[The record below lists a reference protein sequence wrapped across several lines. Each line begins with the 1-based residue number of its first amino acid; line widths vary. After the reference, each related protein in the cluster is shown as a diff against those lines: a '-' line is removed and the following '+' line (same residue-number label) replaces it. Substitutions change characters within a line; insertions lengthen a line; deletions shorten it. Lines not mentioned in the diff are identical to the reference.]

1 VREVEAVRTRA
12 LDTVRHLM
20 ARTGMHATNGAEAE
34 SVAGG
39 LLGDLCFID
48 EREADHER
56 MWRDVLHRHGSLG
69 VAGAFSAMFG
79 ERGRYDAEVVSVY
92 AQAFTA
98 LGYLALD
105 RRLSVSE
112 LTSVHDA
119 ALGYQGKDAR
129 RSDVVRDVGEPSLT
143 VDRRI
148 LCYAGEDDEGWIA
161 FDCWEPYTP
170 LPYDPRKGSFS
181 SARPD
186 DPLLR
191 AVRVPADTFAE
202 GVVLTRYGHVL
213 QGYRGQY
220 H

>member
-1 VREVEAVRTRA
+1 
-12 LDTVRHLM
+12 
-20 ARTGMHATNGAEAE
+20 MHATDGAQAE
-34 SVAGG
+34 LVAGG

-56 MWRDVLHRHGSLG
+56 IRRAVLHRHGSLG

-79 ERGRYDAEVVSVY
+79 ERGRYDAEVASVY

-105 RRLSVSE
+105 RRLSGSD
-112 LTSVHDA
+112 LASVHDA

-129 RSDVVRDVGEPSLT
+129 RSDVVRDVGEPSLS
-143 VDRRI
+143 VDRRV

-161 FDCWEPYTP
+161 FDCWEPYAP
-170 LPYDPRKGSFS
+170 LPYDPDKGGFS

-191 AVRVPADTFAE
+191 AVRLPADTFAG
-202 GVVLTRYGHVL
+202 GVLLTRYGRAL
-213 QGYRGQY
+213 QVRRGGYP
-220 H
+220 